1 MVNVCTSINSLCQI
15 LKHMKDTCFCIDGLL
30 SLDRGDSEAA
40 NRAVNPPH
48 LQILRND
55 KEGLIDD
62 VIMNET

>member
-1 MVNVCTSINSLCQI
+1 
-15 LKHMKDTCFCIDGLL
+15 MKDAFFCIDGLL
-30 SLDRGDSEAA
+30 SLVLSSEAA

>member
-1 MVNVCTSINSLCQI
+1 
-15 LKHMKDTCFCIDGLL
+15 MKDAFFCIDGLL